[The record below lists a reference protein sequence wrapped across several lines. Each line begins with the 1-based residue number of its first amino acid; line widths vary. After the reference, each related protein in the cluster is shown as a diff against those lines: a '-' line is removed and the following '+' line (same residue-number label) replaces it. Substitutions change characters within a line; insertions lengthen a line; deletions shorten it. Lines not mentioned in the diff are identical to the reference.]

1 MRVMSRPCVSRPWCS
16 TCRLVG
22 KAEGASKQAMIFC
35 SSLMTW
41 PRNWSRAQ
49 QVREARARAW
59 RVVERRL
66 HVARAPVALSEYAIA
81 LAYAKLSDY

>member
-49 QVREARARAW
+49 QVREQ
-59 RVVERRL
+59 RL